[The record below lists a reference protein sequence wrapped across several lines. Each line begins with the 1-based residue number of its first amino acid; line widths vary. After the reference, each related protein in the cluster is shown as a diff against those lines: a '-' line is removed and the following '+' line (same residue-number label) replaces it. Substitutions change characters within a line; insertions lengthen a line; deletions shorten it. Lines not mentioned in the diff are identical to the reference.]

1 MIEYIQNKGTTAS
14 ETAPKLKKQYKEITY
29 GHVQKP
35 FRLRLQRK
43 LEGVE
48 KYLAWG
54 KYCQY
59 LEESNARE
67 DVELPFQDEYDDE
80 YDCDDY
86 DYDCDCDCDCDCDD
100 EYGCDDEY

>member
-1 MIEYIQNKGTTAS
+1 MDTFKNLFDYDCNG
-14 ETAPKLKKQYKEITY
+14 KLD
-29 GHVQKP
+29 
-35 FRLRLQRK
+35 
-43 LEGVE
+43 GVE

-80 YDCDDY
+80 YDCDD
-86 DYDCDCDCDCDCDD
+86 
-100 EYGCDDEY
+100 EY